1 MKQSS
6 KNMIE
11 TKQRE
16 MYQQVRELVGELLGK
31 VSDTPLTKAIGDL
44 CRVRLS
50 DPLAL
55 VQAAHEERLSLMQI
69 NWNIGLLWVLQK
81 QTNELRKIEFPFSHP
96 HFEFREPF
104 GAWLNAEL
112 ELWDACFDFTDTFRA
127 NAVEYESITEAWM
140 ATILERI
147 MSDWKHSYFND
158 RKRDRLDALNEEI
171 RLLSAGENPFDADS
185 PDQRERFNLINLTL
199 AIATPNKSD
208 SNELRK
214 RRKQFRDFSWNPYI
228 VARREWAK
236 KFSQE
241 QFKATRL
248 SETKL
253 EVVLGGRQMR
263 TLYPA
268 PKKSCFKQSRKKNG
282 SLTIGS
288 V

>member
-1 MKQSS
+1 
-6 KNMIE
+6 MIE

-16 MYQQVRELVGELLGK
+16 MYQQVQQILEDLLGR
-31 VSDTPLTKAIGDL
+31 VSGTPLTRAIGDL
-44 CRVRLS
+44 CRVRVS

-81 QTNELRKIEFPFSHP
+81 QSNELRKIEFPFSHP

-127 NAVEYESITEAWM
+127 NAVEYQSVTEAWF
-140 ATILERI
+140 AITLERI
-147 MSDWKHSYFND
+147 TGDWKHSYFND

-185 PDQRERFNLINLTL
+185 PDQRERFNLINLAL

-214 RRKQFRDFSWNPYI
+214 RRKQFRDFTWNLY
-228 VARREWAK
+228 VDARRGWAK
-236 KFSQE
+236 RFSQE
-241 QFKATRL
+241 QLKITRL
-248 SETKL
+248 TDTKL
-253 EVVLGGRQMR
+253 EVVLGGRRTR

-268 PKKSCFKQSRKKNG
+268 PQNNFLRQPRKKMDR
-282 SLTIGS
+282 
-288 V
+288 